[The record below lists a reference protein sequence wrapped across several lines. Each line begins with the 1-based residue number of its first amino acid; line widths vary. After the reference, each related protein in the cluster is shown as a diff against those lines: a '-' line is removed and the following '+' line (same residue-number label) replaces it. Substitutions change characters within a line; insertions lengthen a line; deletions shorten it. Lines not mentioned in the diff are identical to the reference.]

1 MIDKKNLMM
10 SNAEPMPERKTTT
23 GAPRLVVCVLA
34 SLLVLS
40 GIARAERRIFNIA
53 DYGAKGDGKTVN
65 TTSIHQAIQACA
77 QAGGGTVYVPTGEF
91 RTGTVILQSNV
102 HLLIEAGGVL
112 KGSDRISDYLSEG
125 NNRFGLILARNAENI
140 AITG

>member
-1 MIDKKNLMM
+1 MSYGKANLGLDCKK
-10 SNAEPMPERKTTT
+10 APTPATKKT
-23 GAPRLVVCVLA
+23 PRLMVCVLA
-34 SLLVLS
+34 LLIVLA
-40 GIARAERRIFNIA
+40 GTATAERRIFNIA
-53 DYGAKGDGKTVN
+53 DYGAKGDGKTIN

-91 RTGTVILQSNV
+91 RTGTVVLTSNI

-140 AITG
+140 